1 MALALHKIIILLV
14 CALLVGCSTASDHE
28 GTYTAMVG
36 PEVRLSST
44 AAYGLASRK
53 VAQTGLE
60 KPYFIEFRARNAKSY
75 GHASVVFGLLDR
87 HGRVPVDA
95 NQECF
100 KTDLPQ

>member
-44 AAYGLASRK
+44 AAYGLASNK

-60 KPYFIEFRARNAKSY
+60 KPYFIEFRARNAYSY
-75 GHASVVFGLLDR
+75 GHAYVVFGVLNEDGEIPLLFR
-87 HGRVPVDA
+87 
-95 NQECF
+95 
-100 KTDLPQ
+100 